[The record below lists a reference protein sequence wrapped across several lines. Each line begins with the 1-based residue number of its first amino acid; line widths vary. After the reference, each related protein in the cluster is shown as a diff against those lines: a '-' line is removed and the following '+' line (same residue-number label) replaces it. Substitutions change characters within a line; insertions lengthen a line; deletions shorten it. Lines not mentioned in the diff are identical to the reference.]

1 VYLKR
6 LEIQGFKTFANRTV
20 FEFRPGITAVVGP
33 NGSGKSNIADAV
45 RWVLGEQSYAALR
58 SKRTED
64 LLFSG
69 GGRRAPAGLA
79 EVSLTIDNS
88 DRLLPLPYGEVV
100 LTRRATRAGDNE
112 YFINRNRVRLR
123 DVQEAIGP
131 LGGSYTIIN
140 QGLVDSAL
148 TLRPEERRRLFED
161 AAEISVFE
169 GRKADAARKLRE
181 TATNLERCADVLTEL
196 EPRLRS
202 LKRQASLA
210 RSHREL
216 TAELRELL
224 LQQYALL
231 WRNARQGL
239 AEAEVAEQRL
249 GEQLQSSRVSQ
260 AAATADLR
268 TARDQLRTL
277 RERLGALHAES
288 SALHI
293 RAEAVQRELAVGNE
307 RQAALI
313 RRGEEFERG
322 LQEFDLRREELER
335 ERTTIAERLV
345 IAEARLAE
353 QRAAASALED
363 ELAARETE
371 RRAAQRALDAAQR
384 AEVEAGAALAER
396 RRRSE
401 QLLAQRERM
410 VREQAGYA
418 ASLQAAELALV
429 ARRNELGAA
438 QERLAASE
446 QARVAAAATSEQAR
460 SELDALRGER
470 TRAEE
475 TQAQA
480 RRALADAE
488 ARLESLTRLQ
498 RSYAG
503 AFAGVKAAMQW
514 AEAQGRA
521 GFMLVSSILRTPAQL
536 ETAIEVALGSRLQ
549 NIVVEHWADAEDTI
563 AALKRGGQGRA
574 TFLPLDTLRR
584 PTTDE
589 RRPTGAGVL
598 GVATDLIEFDEHYR
612 PVAQNLLGRTLI
624 VEDLPT
630 ARQTLRQLSGG
641 WMLVT
646 LAGEQV
652 SSGGAVT
659 GGAQTKETGTLRRER
674 ELRELPN
681 QVMAQRDA
689 VAQAVQ
695 ARAGLDSRLSAAER
709 ALREAESARQR
720 SAQEHEAQRAAVDK
734 TRRVADQAAAE
745 QDLQRRHHEQNA
757 AGIADLGEQQA
768 ALAQEQAALVAHE
781 ADAREQLARLR
792 AEDQGR
798 LDAEREVQ
806 LRMTALRTAAS
817 AAEGEARAERALL
830 QSNSQGLT
838 RLEEQRAAGL
848 RRIDELVQEREVLDA
863 QLHALQTSHAALLA
877 QIDELRAAIGP
888 AESEL
893 AALESTQA
901 DLERR
906 EAELT
911 SALLAAE
918 SAHGRAAV
926 DVQRAR
932 DRIDTLWERAA
943 ADDID
948 IEALGDGGWG
958 MGDGGRKERTTDD
971 LAAESQA
978 PGGAATDVRTLETQA
993 VVFSTKP
1000 VDASESLESNI
1011 QNITPETQSS
1021 ESLESRIQQ
1030 LKSKIQRLGMV
1041 NPLAL
1046 EEYDEAS
1053 ERHTFLTTQTGDLRQ
1068 AELALR
1074 ELIGE
1079 LDSAMQARFEAT
1091 FRAVA
1096 AEFERSFMR
1105 LFGGGQAQLLLT
1117 RSNGSNSDSD
1127 GENNGDMHAGV
1138 DSLGVEILAR
1148 PPGKRQQTLSLLSGG
1163 ERTLTAAALLFAIL
1177 KVNPSPFC
1185 VLDEVDAA
1193 LDEANVGRFREA
1205 LADLSQQTQFLLVT
1219 HNRGTIEAADTIYGV
1234 SMGEDGASRVLSLRL
1249 EELVED

>member
-1 VYLKR
+1 MYLKR
-6 LEIQGFKTFANRTV
+6 LEIQGFKTFATRTV

-100 LTRRATRAGDNE
+100 LTRRATRAGENE
-112 YFINRNRVRLR
+112 YFINRSRVRLR

-169 GRKADAARKLRE
+169 SRKADAVRKLRE
-181 TATNLERCADVLTEL
+181 TAGNLERCADVLAEL

-202 LKRQASLA
+202 LKRQAGLA

-216 TAELRELL
+216 TEELRGLL
-224 LQQYALL
+224 LQQYVIL
-231 WRNARQGL
+231 WRRARHGL
-239 AEAEVAEQRL
+239 AEAAAAEQSL
-249 GEQLQSSRVSQ
+249 GEQLEACRANQS
-260 AAATADLR
+260 AATSDLR
-268 TARDQLRTL
+268 AARDQLRML

-288 SALHI
+288 SVLHT
-293 RAEAVQRELAVGNE
+293 RAEAAQRELAVGNE
-307 RQAALI
+307 RQAALT

-335 ERTTIAERLV
+335 ERATIAERLL
-345 IAEARLAE
+345 IAQARLDE
-353 QRAAASALED
+353 QRALASALEA
-363 ELAARETE
+363 ELAAHETK

-401 QLLAQRERM
+401 QLVAQRERM

-418 ASLQAAELALV
+418 ESLHAAETALA
-429 ARRNELGAA
+429 ARRNELSMA
-438 QERLAASE
+438 QEQLAASE
-446 QARVAAAATSEQAR
+446 QARATTAAASEQAR
-460 SELDALRGER
+460 RALDTLRGER
-470 TRAEE
+470 ARAEE
-475 TQAQA
+475 VQAQA

-488 ARLESLTRLQ
+488 ARLESLMRLQ

-521 GFMLVSSILRTPAQL
+521 GFVLVASILRTPAQL

-549 NIVVEHWADAEDTI
+549 NIVVERWADAEDTI

-584 PTTDE
+584 PTTDD

-598 GVATDLIEFDEHYR
+598 GVAADLIEFDEHYR
-612 PVAQNLLGRTLI
+612 SVAQNLLGRTLI

-652 SSGGAVT
+652 SSGGAIT

-681 QVMAQRDA
+681 QVAAQRDA
-689 VAQAVQ
+689 VAQATQ
-695 ARAGLDSRLSAAER
+695 ARAALDTRLSTAER
-709 ALREAESARQR
+709 TLREAESARQR
-720 SAQEHEAQRAAVDK
+720 SAQEHETQRAAIDK
-734 TRRVADQAAAE
+734 IRRAADQAASD
-745 QDLQRRHHEQNA
+745 QDLQRRRYEQNEV
-757 AGIADLGEQQA
+757 GITDLGEQQA
-768 ALAQEQAALVAHE
+768 ALGQEQIALAAREIAAHE
-781 ADAREQLARLR
+781 YLAQLR

-798 LDAEREVQ
+798 VDVEREAQQRMAV
-806 LRMTALRTAAS
+806 LRSAAA

-830 QSNSQGLT
+830 QSNGQGRV
-838 RLEEQRAAGL
+838 RLEEQRAVGL
-848 RRIDELVQEREVLDA
+848 RRIDELAQEREVLES
-863 QLHALQTSHAALLA
+863 QLHTLQVSHAALLA
-877 QIDELRAAIGP
+877 QIDVLRAQIGP

-893 AALESTQA
+893 AALEAAQA

-932 DRIDTLWERAA
+932 DRIDTIWERAA

-948 IEALGDGGWG
+948 IEALGDGRWELGV
-958 MGDGGRKERTTDD
+958 GGEET
-971 LAAESQA
+971 ENQA
-978 PGGAATDVRTLETQA
+978 LGNAATDDRTVETQS
-993 VVFSTKP
+993 VVVGTEA
-1000 VDASESLESNI
+1000 VDASESLESKP
-1011 QNITPETQSS
+1011 QTPKPEPQSSALSAQSS
-1021 ESLESRIQQ
+1021 ESLESKLQQ
-1030 LKSKIQRLGMV
+1030 LKSRIQRLGVV

-1053 ERHTFLTTQTGDLRQ
+1053 ERHTFLASQTGDLRQ

-1074 ELIGE
+1074 ELIAE
-1079 LDSAMQARFEAT
+1079 LDSAMQARFETT

-1096 AEFERSFMR
+1096 AEFERSFIR

-1117 RSNGSNSDSD
+1117 RSNGSNTDASNDD
-1127 GENNGDMHAGV
+1127 GNGEIHAGV
-1138 DSLGVEILAR
+1138 DGLGVEILAR